1 MAMILYY
8 LIQGHAAECNAL
20 FTHSGATVRPR
31 DIDKDEAAMIY
42 RQLCFRECRYT
53 LSHFSWLLNA
63 TEEERSSLLPLE
75 SQALVRMR
83 GSKDGETRMET

>member
-1 MAMILYY
+1 MAMILY
-8 LIQGHAAECNAL
+8 LIQSHAAECNAL

-31 DIDKDEAAMIY
+31 NVDKDEAAMIY
-42 RQLCFRECRYT
+42 RRLCFRECSYT

-63 TEEERSSLLPLE
+63 TEEERSSVLPLE

-83 GSKDGETRMET
+83 SSRDSEARIET